1 MAAIRGR
8 ATQSSATLASPR
20 ACRESLRYRICRS
33 APHSRYTPGRREDA
47 LTDTPTERD
56 NEGAWVRLRRR
67 KVVQWGLAYAAGA
80 WALLQVI
87 GFAADAFHWPDVTK
101 QLSMLTLAI
110 GLPVAMTLAWY
121 HGDRGEQSVT
131 RTELA
136 VLTLLL
142 FLGGGVLWLF
152 KNRTVPPPLTANVSS
167 AATVKSP
174 SVATSDLRPSI
185 AVLPFANMSPD
196 KDQEYFSDGLSEQIL
211 DVLGEVP
218 QLRVI
223 ARTSSFSFKAKVVDA
238 ATIARALGVSHLL
251 EGSVRRSGNRLRIS
265 AKLVRA
271 ADSSQLWAETYD
283 RQLEDVFKVQDEIA
297 QAVVAQLRVRMVET
311 TIRPNQTTAPEI
323 YADFLRARQLYRSRT
338 RTSLEQASALLER
351 VVATDEDYGAG
362 WRLLSQTYVAQA
374 WAGFLPLHQGFA
386 KARAAIQRAIDIDP
400 SDAAAIAVLAN
411 VSRAYDLNLPETAR
425 LLKRALS
432 ISRHDETVLSAAAS
446 LTRATGDGPRTIAIY
461 ENLVRFDPVNGGA
474 WNSLGFAYMVFDRY
488 DDAVVALRKSLEVA
502 PNAVFT
508 HELLGE
514 ALMFSGDLDGALAEM
529 QREPHDTMRRL
540 GLALVYAAL
549 GRREES
555 QRLLEDVGREHP
567 DFASPVAAGFARLGK
582 SDEAFEWL
590 DRALQERDGGVLE
603 VRTGPLFQPLRAD
616 PRWKP
621 FLRRVGLSDEQVA
634 ALDFKIEVPRVAGS
648 SGVAAH

>member
-1 MAAIRGR
+1 MNITPGLQRR
-8 ATQSSATLASPR
+8 AVRSITQFR
-20 ACRESLRYRICRS
+20 RS
-33 APHSRYTPGRREDA
+33 APDSRYTRSRREDA

-56 NEGAWVRLRRR
+56 SEGAWERLRRR

-80 WALLQVI
+80 WAVLQVI

-142 FLGGGVLWLF
+142 FLGGGVLWLY
-152 KNRTVPPPLTANVSS
+152 KNRAVPSPPTANVP
-167 AATVKSP
+167 AATTVKSP
-174 SVATSDLRPSI
+174 SVTTSDSRPSI
-185 AVLPFANMSPD
+185 AVLPFTNMSPD

-223 ARTSSFSFKAKVVDA
+223 ARTSSFSFKSKVVDA
-238 ATIARALGVSHLL
+238 ATIARTLGVSHLL
-251 EGSVRRSGNRLRIS
+251 EGSVRKSGNRLRIS

-283 RQLEDVFKVQDEIA
+283 RRLEDVFEVQDEIA
-297 QAVVAQLRVRMVET
+297 QAVVAQLRVRMVDT
-311 TIRPNQTTAPEI
+311 TIRLNQTTDPGL
-323 YADFLRARQLYRSRT
+323 YADFLRARQMYRSGT
-338 RTSLEQASALLER
+338 KDSLGQASALLER
-351 VVATDEDYGAG
+351 VVAADEDYGAG
-362 WRLLSQTYVAQA
+362 WRLLAQA
-374 WAGFLPLHQGFA
+374 YARQAWLGFLPLHQGFA

-400 SDAAAIAVLAN
+400 SDAAAIAILAN
-411 VSRAYDLNLPETAR
+411 VSQDYDLNLPETAR

-432 ISRHDETVLSAAAS
+432 ISTHDETVLSAAVS
-446 LTRATGDGPRTIAIY
+446 LTRTTGDGPRTIAIA
-461 ENLVRFDPVNGGA
+461 EDLVLLDPLNGRA
-474 WNSLGFAYMVFDRY
+474 WSHLGFSYMVFGRHG
-488 DDAVVALRKSLEVA
+488 DAAAALRKSLEVE

-514 ALMFSGDLDGALAEM
+514 ALMFAGDLDGALAEM
-529 QREPHDTMRRL
+529 EREPHDTMRRL
-540 GLALVYAAL
+540 GLAFIYAAV

-555 QRLLEDVGREHP
+555 QRLLEDVGEKHP
-567 DFASPVAAGFARLGK
+567 DFASPVAAGFARLGMP
-582 SDEAFEWL
+582 DEAFVWL
-590 DRALQERDGGVLE
+590 DRALRERDGGVLE
-603 VRTGPLFQPLRAD
+603 VRVGPLFQPLRAD
-616 PRWKP
+616 PRWGP
-621 FLRRVGLSDEQVA
+621 FLQRVGLSDEQVA
-634 ALDFKIEVPRVAGS
+634 ALDFKIDVPRVAGP
-648 SGVAAH
+648 GTGGGLAAH